1 MSNVANNTNTNNVTP
16 AQAPVATPAQAPVAT
31 PAQAPVATPAQAPVA
46 TPAQA
51 PVATP
56 VATISLRKEGDK
68 PNAVNTV
75 NTAAPAQA
83 KVGMLA
89 KTWNATKDGLKGSYK
104 AVKTAAHAGHLQG
117 QVYILQVMDK
127 LDKVKFLEIS
137 DDAKGLKAK
146 AERYAKL
153 GLKWIIIGISAVPAY
168 LAGFCVGLT
177 QGFSAALKGEQEKRD
192 IVAKLKAD
200 KDAFKVSSS
209 EDSKDSKDSK
219 DTVVEASKD
228 PVVEAK

>member
-1 MSNVANNTNTNNVTP
+1 MTNVNTNNTNTNNVTP
-16 AQAPVATPAQAPVAT
+16 AQTPAQAP
-31 PAQAPVATPAQAPVA
+31 AQ
-46 TPAQA
+46 
-51 PVATP
+51 TP
-56 VATISLRKEGDK
+56 VAAPAQTPVSTISLQKEGDK
-68 PNAVNTV
+68 PNVNTVNTNAV

-177 QGFSAALKGEQEKRD
+177 QGFSAALKGEQEKSD

-209 EDSKDSKDSK
+209 EDSKDSKDSEDTVVEASK

>member
-46 TPAQA
+46 T
-51 PVATP
+51 
-56 VATISLRKEGDK
+56 ISLRKEGDK
-68 PNAVNTV
+68 PNAV
-75 NTAAPAQA
+75 APAQA